1 MEKSRRGQLADHSL
15 DNVLLKDTDKT
26 QNNETVRHDCE
37 LKECYEIQSLE
48 GLQPLVNI
56 QINRFP
62 MPDAE
67 NPYLGIYD
75 LEHNP
80 VITHTELPVA
90 PEGLSQRFPIVMRGG
105 LQTFL
110 YGLADPVF

>member
-1 MEKSRRGQLADHSL
+1 
-15 DNVLLKDTDKT
+15 
-26 QNNETVRHDCE
+26 
-37 LKECYEIQSLE
+37 
-48 GLQPLVNI
+48 
-56 QINRFP
+56 

-67 NPYLGIYD
+67 NPHLGFYD

-90 PEGLSQRFPIVMRGG
+90 LEGLSQGFPIVMRGG
-105 LQTFL
+105 LQSFL